1 PPLCHGAALHALL
14 AAPAHDQPKPGECP
28 VAQPGP
34 CRERCRGDSD
44 CPDVQK
50 CCNSSCGRQCLPAAR
65 PGRRDGTEVRRQS
78 LAQQCRT
85 PPGTSANLC
94 GAGCGAV
101 LGSGKVGACG
111 VGGVLAPAAPSHP
124 SDKPGECPKVRPWQT
139 LEPCA
144 EDSCAH
150 DRDCPRQ
157 QKCCFS
163 GCAMRCSRPARGE
176 RGQAGHRHGCPA
188 MGCPP
193 AGCFFHEECPWGHKC
208 CSNGCGHVCTPASLP
223 GQALLRGAGPCTET
237 ALEPCGRGPAPSP
250 LQGHDLP
257 PSFLPLLLRFP
268 CK

>member
-1 PPLCHGAALHALL
+1 HAGTCGL
-14 AAPAHDQPKPGECP
+14 AVAIGRASEEGLWEPGPKPGECP

-101 LGSGKVGACG
+101 LAQ
-111 VGGVLAPAAPSHP
+111 
-124 SDKPGECPKVRPWQT
+124 DKPGECPKVRPWQT

-176 RGQAGHRHGCPA
+176 RVGVCPIPRE
-188 MGCPP
+188 GGTCLDL
-193 AGCFFHEECPWGHKC
+193 CSFHEECPWGHKC

-223 GQALLRGAGPCTET
+223 GQALLRGPSWPVPSPPPPAIKHVPGCLQPPPESRQRWAGPQD
-237 ALEPCGRGPAPSP
+237 SP
-250 LQGHDLP
+250 LCWSSPGITRGSLG
-257 PSFLPLLLRFP
+257 
-268 CK
+268 